1 MVMEMQFHRLGHAML
16 NDLFVNVILL
26 VKGTQRSED
35 CRPSLEIVDLS
46 SSNSDKY
53 DGA

>member
-1 MVMEMQFHRLGHAML
+1 ML
-16 NDLFVNVILL
+16 NDLSVNVILL
-26 VKGTQRSED
+26 VKGSQRSVLSHED

-46 SSNSDKY
+46 SNTSDKY